1 MSSFLRSKAT
11 KRRPVTVVFT
21 LQYIIHTVFILYIIY
36 IYIYI
41 HNDIFLRI
49 QISLSILISNDKKDY
64 IILYYTV
71 CSFLD
76 FGRAAARCS
85 SLGTKFL
92 AAPLVFWQASALKES
107 FQEPC
112 GEAGVASGA
121 SG

>member
-1 MSSFLRSKAT
+1 M
-11 KRRPVTVVFT
+11 
-21 LQYIIHTVFILYIIY
+21 
-36 IYIYI
+36 
-41 HNDIFLRI
+41 FLRI
-49 QISLSILISNDKKDY
+49 QISLLSNDKKDY
-64 IILYYTV
+64 IILILYYTV